1 MTDILG
7 RGWAFPVHLD
17 ASGQVALSAGVQDVE
32 EAIIM
37 ILSTPK
43 GQRPLRPEFGCEI
56 HDLLF
61 APSDANTIGLA
72 MYYVE
77 QALGMWE
84 PRIRLLDVQVRLD
97 PKAMERLLIMIEY
110 ELKAT
115 LDRRSLVYPFYRIPE
130 E

>member
-1 MTDILG
+1 MSDILG
-7 RGWAFPVHLD
+7 RGWSFPIHLD
-17 ASGQVALSAGVQDVE
+17 ASGQVALSSGVQDVE

-43 GQRPLRPEFGCEI
+43 GQRPLRPEFGCQI

-72 MYYVE
+72 TYYVE

-84 PRIRLLDVQVRLD
+84 PRIRLRKVQVRLD
-97 PKAMERLLIMIEY
+97 PQAMERLLIMVEY

-115 LDRRSLVYPFYRIPE
+115 LDRRSLVYPFYRIPGE
-130 E
+130 